1 MKLYK
6 LITNLGL
13 RASIVTL
20 FCKSTDTIYNCNIY
34 FRMNF
39 SRGTDT
45 IGMANSSFNRPPG
58 MENYEIIIL
67 LAFYSI
73 VCLAVL
79 VLNYLTLRALITIK
93 APLPRQR
100 PYVCYL
106 ATIDLAVGVVSI
118 PSYLYNMFQ
127 WPFYTFF
134 VYEAFDCLS
143 GFASSFFLAA
153 LSVKILRETF
163 KASKR
168 YADHPRTRTIYFI
181 MAGSIVIAGGLA
193 ALNVTSLM
201 GFIPFSIFFYFTAGA
216 VGAVFT
222 IFFITFSV
230 VLLSFL
236 CGKDHKK
243 IDNDQKMF
251 RKSVLI
257 SSAITFF
264 TWNLPFLFFTF
275 NFFCEACLSLPTMF
289 LYIARFLLYAKSF
302 LMPVGYFR
310 SSPLLSKVLRK
321 ILTRDCLGIPFTN

>member
-1 MKLYK
+1 
-6 LITNLGL
+6 
-13 RASIVTL
+13 
-20 FCKSTDTIYNCNIY
+20 
-34 FRMNF
+34 MNF
-39 SRGTDT
+39 SQRTDT
-45 IGMANSSFNRPPG
+45 SGLANSSFNRPPG
-58 MENYEIIIL
+58 MKNYEIIIL

-73 VCLAVL
+73 VCLTVL

-100 PYVCYL
+100 PYVAYL

-118 PSYLYNMFQ
+118 PSFLYNMFK

-153 LSVKILRETF
+153 VSVKILRETF
-163 KASKR
+163 KPPKR
-168 YADHPRTRTIYFI
+168 YVDHPRTRTICFT
-181 MAGSIVIAGGLA
+181 MAGSVFIAGGLA
-193 ALNVTSLM
+193 VLDVTSLM
-201 GFIPFSIFFYFTAGA
+201 GLIPFSVFFYFTAGA

-222 IFFITFSV
+222 IFFITFLV
-230 VLLSFL
+230 VLLSFS

-243 IDNDQKMF
+243 NDDDQKKF
-251 RKSVLI
+251 RKLILI

-275 NFFCEACLSLPTMF
+275 NSFCRACLPLPAMF
-289 LYIARFLLYAKSF
+289 LYIVRFLLYAKSF
-302 LMPVGYFR
+302 LMPVGYFH